1 MTASPSSSPSPPDGP
16 GLPRLLAVGLLLPTA
31 GTLPV
36 FLLGGLSVQIQDEL
50 GFGASGLGAGVATF
64 FGASAAGSAAAGR
77 LVQRVGARRAMVTSG
92 VAAAVILFGIA
103 ASARSLPVLLCWLLL
118 GGLCNAFCQPSV
130 NALLARSV
138 PVSRQGLAF
147 AVKQSA
153 IPAATLLGGLAVPAL
168 ALTVGWRWA
177 YVAGAGLAA
186 VALAL
191 VPRGAAAPATDR
203 PSAETA
209 GSDAEGGRTEGRS
222 EGRPARLP
230 GRVPYRPLLILAAA
244 GGMGAAA
251 GNAIG
256 SFLVSSAVHVGI
268 AESHAGLLLASSS
281 AVVLAVRVSV
291 GLLADRRGSGFF
303 QMVTG
308 LMATG
313 AAGFVLLGS
322 ATVPVFVAGAVVAAG
337 AGWGWP
343 GAFNLAVVDHD
354 RSVAAVTTG
363 LTQTG
368 VYLGAVVGPVVFGP
382 IVEHGSF
389 VAAWLVSAGFCLAGA
404 VTVEIGRRRLRN
416 VPAST

>member
-1 MTASPSSSPSPPDGP
+1 VTASPSPSPSPPDGR

-77 LVQRVGARRAMVTSG
+77 LVQRVGARGAMVTSG
-92 VAAAVILFGIA
+92 VAAAVILLGIA

-138 PVSRQGLAF
+138 PVGRQGLAF

-186 VALAL
+186 VALTL
-191 VPRGAAAPATDR
+191 VPRGAAAPADR
-203 PSAETA
+203 PSAGTA
-209 GSDAEGGRTEGRS
+209 GDGAGGGRTEGRL
-222 EGRPARLP
+222 EGRPARPP

-251 GNAIG
+251 GNSIG
-256 SFLVSSAVHVGI
+256 SFLVSSAVHIGI

-354 RSVAAVTTG
+354 RSLAAVTTG

-382 IVEHGSF
+382 VVEHGSF

-404 VTVEIGRRRLRN
+404 VTVEIGRRHLRN
-416 VPAST
+416 VPASI